1 MIDAIFAL
9 LNGILSFLN
18 GILPD
23 SPFATIIEGNDAV
36 LTALGWLNWL
46 FPVGTCLGIFGVW
59 LGLLVAWTALDIF
72 LDGAA
77 AARNA
82 AFGSGYT
89 G

>member
-9 LNGILSFLN
+9 LNGVLGLLN
-18 GILPD
+18 NVLPD
-23 SPFATIIEGNDAV
+23 SPFASLIEGNTTV
-36 LTALGWLNWL
+36 MNALGWLNWF
-46 FPVGTCLGIFGVW
+46 FPVGPCLAIFATW
-59 LGLLVAWTALDIF
+59 LGLLLAWTALDIF